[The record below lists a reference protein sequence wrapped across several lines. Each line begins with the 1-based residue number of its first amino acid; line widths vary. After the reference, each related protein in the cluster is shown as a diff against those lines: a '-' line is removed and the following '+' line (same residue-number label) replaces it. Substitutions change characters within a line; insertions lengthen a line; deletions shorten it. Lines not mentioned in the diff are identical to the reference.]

1 MVTWIFRKQHKA
13 AREVADSSLGTSHLL
28 GSFVLSVR
36 FCMTMRLLL
45 PVGKSDHVK
54 ICPG

>member
-45 PVGKSDHVK
+45 SVGKSDHVK